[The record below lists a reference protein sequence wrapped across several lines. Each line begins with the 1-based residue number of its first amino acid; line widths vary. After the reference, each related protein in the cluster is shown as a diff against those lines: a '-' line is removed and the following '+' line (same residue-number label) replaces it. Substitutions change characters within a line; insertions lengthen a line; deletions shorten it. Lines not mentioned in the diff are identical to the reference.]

1 MRNET
6 RGRMVAGAV
15 DLIRRRGLNATSV
28 REVVRYTETPRG
40 SIAHHFP
47 RGKQQLVEEA
57 LIFAGREVS
66 EPLEKLVVQAGIVAG
81 LRDFIDAWRSILE
94 QSNFEAGC
102 PLLAVAV
109 EQYVGDDGLPNPRIQ
124 DRLLELVR
132 VAFEDWQ
139 RILSTGLRK
148 EGLTPAKAR
157 RLSALIISSVEGAV
171 ALCRAAR
178 SAQPLDDIRVELEAL
193 LVASIAEKKA

>member
-157 RLSALIISSVEGAV
+157 RLSALIISSVEGTV